1 MQHTV
6 GVGSNVYQL
15 KSVEVYFSNHWHIAN
30 GIQHRKNGEVI
41 KLYISE
47 FQKGI
52 HIYTVEENNNIQF
65 VK

>member
-1 MQHTV
+1 M
-6 GVGSNVYQL
+6 L
-15 KSVEVYFSNHWHIAN
+15 FSNHWHIAN
-30 GIQHRKNGEVI
+30 GIQHLKNGDEI

-52 HIYTVEENNNIQF
+52 HIYTVEEDKNIKF